1 MNDKHNEYLVAD
13 QEIAV
18 KKKLITH
25 YACRM
30 PLNGMAWAKEV
41 VCGMRGGKQTN

>member
-1 MNDKHNEYLVAD
+1 MNHKHNEYLVD

-18 KKKLITH
+18 KMKLITH

-30 PLNGMAWAKEV
+30 TLNGHWS
-41 VCGMRGGKQTN
+41 GKRSDLR